1 MRFDSRIGH
10 VNLMAG
16 GHGFV
21 VAENSC
27 GKGVGGPQKSCVT
40 AFRVGGVGRAVWRK
54 TLPGVV
60 FALQRPASTLYV
72 GGQFSSVAGHPRSN
86 LAALALDKTGRLLSF
101 APEVPLPVTA
111 LAQTDYGL
119 VFGTN
124 AFRAGSSAPYF
135 VGVEALGAVSP
146 DGSVLPWTM
155 SFPPNAV
162 PLYISD
168 TAALS
173 RELPGRRPHAC
184 ARRSRGTRRI
194 LLDRARRQ
202 PGARHPRLASVVAR
216 GGEDR

>member
-1 MRFDSRIGH
+1 LRFDSRIGH

-21 VAENSC
+21 VTENSC
-27 GKGVGGPQKSCVT
+27 GKGVGRPAKSCVT
-40 AFRVGGVGRAVWRK
+40 AFRVDGVGRAVWRK

-60 FALQRPASTLYV
+60 LALHATASTLYV

-101 APEVPLPVTA
+101 APEVPLPVSA

-124 AFRAGSSAPYF
+124 AFRTGSGAPYF

-146 DGSVLPWTM
+146 DGTVLPWAM

-162 PLYISD
+162 PLYLSD
-168 TAALS
+168 NAAQSENFLVA
-173 RELPGRRPHAC
+173 ELTPVPG
-184 ARRSRGTRRI
+184 G
-194 LLDRARRQ
+194 L
-202 PGARHPRLASVVAR
+202 VAR
-216 GGEDR
+216 GDFSWIGPDEDPAPGTLVWLR